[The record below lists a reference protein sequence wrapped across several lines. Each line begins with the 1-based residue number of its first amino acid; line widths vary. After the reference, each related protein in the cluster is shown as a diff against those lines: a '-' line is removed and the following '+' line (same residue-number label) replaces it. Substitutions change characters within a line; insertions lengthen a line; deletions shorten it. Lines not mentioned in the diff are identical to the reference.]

1 VIATYVP
8 WLLLAT
14 GALGMVLGVNRT
26 LKRREKESTPLQ
38 ILAFLSGAALLAAPV
53 GMVFQGGNAP
63 EVSGASIILMLLLGT
78 CLMARALKNL
88 PIALIVAALLG
99 TGLFWLLSHLKEFS
113 FAGDAATQTIVLVTA
128 VLLLVVLVIG
138 FFVEKT
144 LDLFLALLSIGV
156 VVFAVAAA
164 ACLQGLLI
172 GLGLTDYHGLLSL
185 LGR

>member
-1 VIATYVP
+1 MIATYVP

-26 LKRREKESTPLQ
+26 LKRREKESAPLQ
-38 ILAFLSGAALLAAPV
+38 VLAFLSGAALLAAPV
-53 GMVFQGGNAP
+53 GMVFQSGSAP
-63 EVSGASIILMLLLGT
+63 EVSGASILLMLLLGT
-78 CLMARALKNL
+78 CLMARALKTL

-99 TGLFWLLSHLKEFS
+99 TGLFWLLSTIKEFS

-128 VLLLVVLVIG
+128 VLLLVILVIG

-164 ACLQGLLI
+164 ACLQGLLT
-172 GLGLTDYHGLLSL
+172 GLGLTDYHGLLRL
-185 LGR
+185 LGW